1 MFVFK
6 QNIVAEQ
13 QHKVFC
19 CYLIHPYDS
28 RLVHRI
34 AILESWCFSSCGGAS
49 DENTWLQPQ
58 KKLL

>member
-34 AILESWCFSSCGGAS
+34 AILES
-49 DENTWLQPQ
+49 
-58 KKLL
+58 